1 MERVFMQN
9 IPGISNTEWMVMKVI
24 WRLGE
29 CTASRII
36 EELAGTT
43 KWKPKTVKTLLSRL
57 LKKKAIGFRE
67 ENRSY
72 IYYPLVAEEQC
83 VKAESQSFLD
93 RVFGGEINM
102 AIASFI
108 QNNKMS
114 KQQIDE
120 LRKILDE
127 KKE

>member
-1 MERVFMQN
+1 MQN

-108 QNNKMS
+108 QNNKIS